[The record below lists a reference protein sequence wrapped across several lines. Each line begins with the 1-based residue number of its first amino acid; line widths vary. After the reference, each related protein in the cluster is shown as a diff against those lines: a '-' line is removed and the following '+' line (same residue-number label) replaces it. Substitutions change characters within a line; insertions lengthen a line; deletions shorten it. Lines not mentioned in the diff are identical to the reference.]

1 MNTRG
6 TRSLAAGVAVVLC
19 GALAAAA
26 AASDMVQKIP
36 AIQGSPVLIR
46 NSELIGSVV
55 LYPQGNTLGRIKD
68 VLFDSQTGQ
77 ATFLILDAEST
88 ATVHP
93 MLVVPYQALQVSVNP
108 ADNHLTLVLG
118 LRPDRLTRRRRLR
131 TTNGRCSRTRSS
143 WSRPETSIR
152 SRPTMRRVRSKTEA
166 CRACR
171 RPSPTSVMPQPCVN
185 PANNTNDLPQDLVDF
200 YNE

>member
-6 TRSLAAGVAVVLC
+6 TRVLAAGVAVVLC

-36 AIQGSPVLIR
+36 AIQGSPALIR

-108 ADNHLTLVLG
+108 ADNHVTLVLG
-118 LRPDRLTRRRRLR
+118 LRPDRLTAAPQI
-131 TTNGRCSRTRSS
+131 TNNQWQMLQNPQFLEQARNFYQVKAYYAA
-143 WSRPETSIR
+143 RPIENGGVPSL
-152 SRPTMRRVRSKTEA
+152 PPA
-166 CRACR
+166 
-171 RPSPTSVMPQPCVN
+171 SPTSVMPQPCVN